1 MGYACNATLNYT
13 CTQAGVGEGA
23 FKSEAACTAGCKK
36 PAQQYKCN
44 PATLTCEMAKLG
56 TPGTSSQDQCKL
68 QCSNNSFTCDKTKGA
83 CVSAPVGSG
92 EPHAICMAGC
102 NTPPPPPP
110 PPKPHPSPPP
120 TPKPPPTPPPPPQVY
135 ACDRTAGAYSCKSTN
150 TSTGGDQASC
160 QAKCKKPTPEP
171 KTPPKLIGYWRGF
184 EIQTGYVKGETDFD
198 FEGLSCT
205 VYKPDKS
212 ASHAAIQSLVDPA
225 TQDTEIWLSMG
236 AVTLKGLVHFDMNS
250 PETAVSV
257 FAFGPPGEDAP
268 ASVKAALAAKGA
280 SVYIVQK
287 CINPTDGCV
296 FKPPANGT
304 KHLDDV
310 HVPVHS
316 LSAMQADPGHSMKWQ
331 PSIHSSPF
339 RGMQEDNT
347 EEPNAT
353 VTSLAPFTD
362 TCNAYT
368 TCGEQRLHFSLLR
381 LLPTVRAGLLSISEE
396 YVDSRFT
403 YRIPTYFTVP
413 YRYVHRAQGP
423 LRLVLRPSE
432 VQGLDAARDCA
443 VLWLRL
449 DRQA

>member
-1 MGYACNATLNYT
+1 
-13 CTQAGVGEGA
+13 
-23 FKSEAACTAGCKK
+23 
-36 PAQQYKCN
+36 
-44 PATLTCEMAKLG
+44 
-56 TPGTSSQDQCKL
+56 
-68 QCSNNSFTCDKTKGA
+68 
-83 CVSAPVGSG
+83 
-92 EPHAICMAGC
+92 
-102 NTPPPPPP
+102 
-110 PPKPHPSPPP
+110 
-120 TPKPPPTPPPPPQVY
+120 
-135 ACDRTAGAYSCKSTN
+135 
-150 TSTGGDQASC
+150 
-160 QAKCKKPTPEP
+160 
-171 KTPPKLIGYWRGF
+171 
-184 EIQTGYVKGETDFD
+184 
-198 FEGLSCT
+198 
-205 VYKPDKS
+205 
-212 ASHAAIQSLVDPA
+212 
-225 TQDTEIWLSMG
+225 MG

-381 LLPTVRAGLLSISEE
+381 LLPTLRAGLLSISEE

-403 YRIPTYFTVP
+403 YRIPTCFHGSVQ
-413 YRYVHRAQGP
+413 VRASRTRTIAAGA
-423 LRLVLRPSE
+423 PS
-432 VQGLDAARDCA
+432 Q
-443 VLWLRL
+443 
-449 DRQA
+449 